1 MNCKKVQRL
10 IPLMAGSEIPQS
22 KILSL
27 KAHLEECPKCRQEY
41 DSYMLSL
48 EKTKEWLAKDRIDW
62 EERDWQQALQRAI
75 RKDKKPEIRHLSAW
89 LLKKAWAYSFI
100 GMLVVAIALFFI
112 IRPSIMQKKM
122 GLGSERFTQEQAQL
136 FRSSP
141 EESEQDVVSMTLV
154 SKETGLKIVWFLNK
168 NFELEV
174 KE

>member
-1 MNCKKVQRL
+1 VSCKKVQRL
-10 IPLMAGSEIPQS
+10 LPLVAGSEIPQS

-48 EKTKEWLAKDRIDW
+48 EKTKEWLAKDRKDW
-62 EERDWQQALQRAI
+62 EESDWHQALQRAI
-75 RKDKKPEIRHLSAW
+75 KDKKPEVSPHIPW
-89 LLKKAWAYSFI
+89 PFKKVWAYSLV
-100 GMLVVAIALFFI
+100 GMLAVALTLLFI
-112 IRPSIMQKKM
+112 IRPSIIQKKM
-122 GLGSERFTQEQAQL
+122 GLGSEKFTQEQAQL

-141 EESEQDVVSMTLV
+141 EESKQEVVSMTLV

>member
-1 MNCKKVQRL
+1 
-10 IPLMAGSEIPQS
+10 
-22 KILSL
+22 
-27 KAHLEECPKCRQEY
+27 
-41 DSYMLSL
+41 MLSL
-48 EKTKEWLAKDRIDW
+48 EKTKEWLAKDRKDW
-62 EERDWQQALQRAI
+62 EESDWQQALQRAI
-75 RKDKKPEIRHLSAW
+75 KDKKPEVTPLVPW
-89 LLKKAWAYSFI
+89 PLKKAWAYSFI

>member
-1 MNCKKVQRL
+1 
-10 IPLMAGSEIPQS
+10 MAGSEIPEP

-41 DSYMLSL
+41 DSFMLSG
-48 EKTKEWLAKDRIDW
+48 EKTKEWLAKDRKDW
-62 EERDWQQALQRAI
+62 EDNEWQQVLQSAI
-75 RKDKKPEIRHLSAW
+75 KDKKPDVRPLVLW
-89 LLKKAWAYSFI
+89 PFKKVWAYSFI
-100 GMLVVAIALFFI
+100 GIVVAALTLLFI

-122 GLGSERFTQEQAQL
+122 GLGSEKFTQEQAQL
-136 FRSSP
+136 FRSSQ

>member
-1 MNCKKVQRL
+1 VNCKKVRRL
-10 IPLMAGSEIPQS
+10 LPLMAGSEIPKP

-27 KAHLEECPKCRQEY
+27 KAHLEECSKCRQEY
-41 DSYMLSL
+41 DSYVLSL
-48 EKTKEWLAKDRIDW
+48 EKAKEWLAKDRKDW
-62 EERDWQQALQRAI
+62 EESDWQQALQRAI
-75 RKDKKPEIRHLSAW
+75 KDKKPEVRPLVPW
-89 LLKKAWAYSFI
+89 PFKKVWAYSFI
-100 GMLVVAIALFFI
+100 GIVVVALTLLFI

-122 GLGSERFTQEQAQL
+122 GLGSEKFTQEQAQL
-136 FRSSP
+136 LRSFQ

>member
-10 IPLMAGSEIPQS
+10 LPLMAGSEIPQS

-27 KAHLEECPKCRQEY
+27 RAHLEECPKCRQEY

-48 EKTKEWLAKDRIDW
+48 EKTKEWLAKDRKVW
-62 EERDWQQALQRAI
+62 EESDWKQALQRAI
-75 RKDKKPEIRHLSAW
+75 KDKKPEVTPLVPW
-89 LLKKAWAYSFI
+89 PFKKVWAYSFI
-100 GMLVVAIALFFI
+100 GMFVVALTLLFI
-112 IRPSIMQKKM
+112 IRPSIIQKKM
-122 GLGSERFTQEQAQL
+122 GLGSEKFTQEQAQL

-141 EESEQDVVSMTLV
+141 EESEQEVVSMTLV

>member
-1 MNCKKVQRL
+1 MNCKKVRRL
-10 IPLMAGSEIPQS
+10 LPLMVGSEIPQS

-41 DSYMLSL
+41 DSYNLSL
-48 EKTKEWLAKDRIDW
+48 EQTKEWLAKDRIDW
-62 EERDWQQALQRAI
+62 EEYEWQQALQSAI
-75 RKDKKPEIRHLSAW
+75 KDKKPEVTALVSW
-89 LLKKAWAYSFI
+89 PFKKAWAYSII
-100 GMLVVAIALFFI
+100 GVLVVALTLLLI

-122 GLGSERFTQEQAQL
+122 GLGSEKFTEEQAQL

>member
-10 IPLMAGSEIPQS
+10 LPLMAGYEIPKS

-27 KAHLEECPKCRQEY
+27 KAHLEGCPKCRQEY

-48 EKTKEWLAKDRIDW
+48 EKTKEWLAKDRKDW
-62 EERDWQQALQRAI
+62 EESDWQQALQRAI
-75 RKDKKPEIRHLSAW
+75 KDKKPEGTPLVPWPFKKVWACSLIGVLAVALT
-89 LLKKAWAYSFI
+89 LL
-100 GMLVVAIALFFI
+100 FI
-112 IRPSIMQKKM
+112 IRPSIIQKKM
-122 GLGSERFTQEQAQL
+122 GLGSEKFTQEQAQL

-141 EESEQDVVSMTLV
+141 AESKQEVVSMTLV

>member
-10 IPLMAGSEIPQS
+10 LPLMAGSDIPQS

-27 KAHLEECPKCRQEY
+27 KAHLEKCPECRQEY
-41 DSYMLSL
+41 DSYILSL
-48 EKTKEWLAKDRIDW
+48 EKTKEWLAKDGKDW
-62 EERDWQQALQRAI
+62 EESDWQRVLQRAM
-75 RKDKKPEIRHLSAW
+75 KDKKPKVSSLGLW
-89 LLKKAWAYSFI
+89 PFKKVWAYSLT
-100 GMLVVAIALFFI
+100 GMLAVSLTLLFI
-112 IRPSIMQKKM
+112 IRPSIIQKKM
-122 GLGSERFTQEQAQL
+122 GLGSEKFTEEQSQL

-141 EESEQDVVSMTLV
+141 EESKQEVISMTIV